1 MKNIIF
7 IALVLMSLLTIGC
20 VTKNIDVKD
29 QTNKVQNK
37 EIKYI
42 AKKESKKDLSQ
53 ADKQKNIE
61 DYKTVVRENIK
72 RNKNQK
78 EASENF
84 EDKKSKF
91 LKEMESARIDFT
103 KTNDREKYM
112 KIKNKIVK
120 KLTIA
125 QLKFD
130 KEIKQNEIIN
140 YRNEQ
145 I

>member
-130 KEIKQNEIIN
+130 KEIKKNEIIN